1 MIQVQAQV
9 VVGRTNP
16 QCRAPMPKPRNQLT
30 LRCLLRALVGMDA
43 DSHPSSPARHL
54 LEMSLT
60 LLKHMATDSL
70 AIKLRK
76 LSIAVAPNV
85 VLMRSQL
92 TERRM
97 LTEDPFTPTFAEPR
111 HVVIEYVVVN
121 ERSIELKRLFSWY
134 STSAEIF
141 RL

>member
-1 MIQVQAQV
+1 
-9 VVGRTNP
+9 
-16 QCRAPMPKPRNQLT
+16 MPKPRNQLT